1 MEAAEAKMTILGMP
15 DPTFMVFVV
24 TILAGSIGAI
34 HYVLTYVILGR
45 PITNV
50 DQESSSKTVNPE
62 KQRAADGG
70 ND

>member
-1 MEAAEAKMTILGMP
+1 MEAAEVKMTILGMP
-15 DPTFMVFVV
+15 DLTFMVFVA